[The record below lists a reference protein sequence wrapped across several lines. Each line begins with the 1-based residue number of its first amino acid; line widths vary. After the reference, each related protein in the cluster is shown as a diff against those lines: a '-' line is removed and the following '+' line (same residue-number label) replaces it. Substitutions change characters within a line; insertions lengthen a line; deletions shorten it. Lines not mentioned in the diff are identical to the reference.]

1 MAQSVGTPIPR
12 VLFLAMTAQ
21 FAVAGAFMPFVRPF
35 LTDRGLTAQ
44 ETSWVFAAAAVGT
57 STLPLLWGFLAD
69 RFIAPARLLA
79 GMNLLV
85 AVIFVVLGRAQGAVS
100 FALLLPLL
108 TGVLFSTFAVLSAL
122 SYHVLESPRE
132 HFGRLRLWGSLGWG
146 LPAGFVWAWLTVRES
161 SSFGFLPLFG
171 ATLALFAAAAS
182 WWLPGVPVRGAP
194 LGSPPVDPGVAL
206 GAPAPERAAGAT
218 SVPAR
223 SEGSYLRAVGE
234 LLRNRAFLALLTV
247 GFVSF
252 PSFTIWFYY
261 SPSYLEQLGFARRW
275 IGPVQCVG
283 VFAEIP
289 LLLLLG
295 PAIRRLGFR
304 GTLLLGASALLA
316 RQLIYATCADPWVLV
331 ASYLLAATGIV
342 FSTLALSLA
351 LDALTHRT
359 VRATAQTL
367 ATFVGPGLGQILG
380 HLVVG
385 WLNRGPTEDLRRGF
399 WFASLCSGLA
409 VVILLVFLRERD
421 FAPRRSGRRPS
432 GEPGPR
438 SVA

>member
-1 MAQSVGTPIPR
+1 MAQSIGIPIPR
-12 VLFLAMTAQ
+12 VLFFAMTAQ

-35 LTDRGLTAQ
+35 LTDSGLTAQ
-44 ETSWVFAAAAVGT
+44 ETSWVFAAAALGT

-79 GMNLLV
+79 AMNLLV

-108 TGVLFSTFAVLSAL
+108 TGVLFSTFAVLNAL

-146 LPAGFVWAWLTVRES
+146 LPAGFVWVWLTVRES
-161 SSFGFLPLFG
+161 SSFGFLPFFG
-171 ATLALFAAAAS
+171 ATLALLAAAAS
-182 WWLPGVPVRGAP
+182 WWLPGVPARG
-194 LGSPPVDPGVAL
+194 GSPGSQPVSDPGVGLAL
-206 GAPAPERAAGAT
+206 GVPAPERATGGT
-218 SVPAR
+218 SVPAGP
-223 SEGSYLRAVGE
+223 EGSYARAVGGV
-234 LLRNRAFLALLTV
+234 LRNRAFLALLAV

-275 IGPVQCVG
+275 LGPVQCVG

-316 RQLIYATCADPWVLV
+316 RQLLYATCADPWVLV
-331 ASYLLAATGIV
+331 ASYLLAATGVV

-359 VRATAQTL
+359 IRASAQTL

-399 WFASLCSGLA
+399 WFASLCSALA

-421 FAPRRSGRRPS
+421 FVPGPS
-432 GEPGPR
+432 GPR
-438 SVA
+438 SDG